1 MASGEVWF
9 RWGAALVV
17 GALLGVIGSTVNP
30 WSVVGRLDAL
40 EDRMD
45 KMERGETTP
54 ISKVTMQRFV
64 ALEERVGRMEAK
76 VDKLIV
82 AVAQLRAKRAK
93 AEMGERAQ
101 LPPFEPLPP
110 EVAPGEVGG

>member
-54 ISKVTMQRFV
+54 ISKVTVRRFIS
-64 ALEERVGRMEAK
+64 LEERVNRLEGKVDALTVTVARLEAK
-76 VDKLIV
+76 RV
-82 AVAQLRAKRAK
+82 K
-93 AEMGERAQ
+93 AERAQ
-101 LPPFEPLPP
+101 LPPFEAAPP
-110 EVAPGEVGG
+110 IVSPGEVGG